1 MMKILFL
8 SLLISFQAFG
18 YVYEKIEKDNHII
31 HIITLNPKDYDM
43 ELVKAND
50 SIIGRETVPSIAER
64 SNATIAINAGF
75 FEIGNSK
82 DGAPSGTLVTQHKIY
97 GLRLD
102 EHTLLMKKDGE
113 DLAIDRITPDVHFL
127 NDGEKISISKINQ
140 GPLDEKDVVLFTDS
154 YNQKTLTSYQKRTE
168 LVFDKN
174 GVLLEI
180 IEHGNNTIPKDGFV
194 VSLPRGFA
202 LKSKDKIKLEVTSL
216 SKFLN
221 YDFALWGFPLLV
233 NNSEIV
239 PTLLEQKSSFY
250 QNAHARTAIG
260 IKPNKTIVL
269 IVAEHA
275 YEKNLESVTFGDMKT
290 LIKSKSVS
298 LTAQYLK
305 TPMNLTLKDLKDIL
319 EKEYA
324 SLKAPK
330 GLSIIELAELAKS
343 FGCEFALN
351 LDGGGS
357 STLWVNSKT
366 VNQTFGD
373 TDESNGMKV
382 IRPVSDAIVFRK
394 RPSRP

>member
-18 YVYEKIEKDNHII
+18 YIYEKVEKDNHII
-31 HIITLNPKDYDM
+31 HIITLNPKDYNM
-43 ELVKAND
+43 ELVKANN
-50 SIIGRETVPSIAER
+50 SLIGRETVPSIAER

-102 EHTLLMKKDGE
+102 EHTLLMKKDGG
-113 DLAIDRITPDVHFL
+113 DLTIDRLTPELYFL
-127 NDGEKISISKINQ
+127 NDGEKISILKVNQ
-140 GPLDEKDVVLFTDS
+140 QPLDEKDVILFTDG
-154 YNQKTLTSYQKRTE
+154 YNKKTLTSFQKRTE

-180 IEHGNNTIPKDGFV
+180 MEHGNNTIPKDGFV
-194 VSLPRGFA
+194 VSLPKSFA
-202 LKSKDKIKLEVTSL
+202 LKAKDKIKLEVSSL
-216 SKFLN
+216 SKFSD
-221 YDFALWGFPLLV
+221 YDLALWGFPFLV
-233 NNSEIV
+233 NKGEIV
-239 PTLLEQKSSFY
+239 PTLLDQKSSFY

-260 IKPNKTIVL
+260 IKPDKTIVL

-275 YEKNLESVTFGDMKT
+275 YEKNLESVTFEDIKT
-290 LIKSKSVS
+290 LLKSKSVS
-298 LTAQYLK
+298 LTARYLK
-305 TPMNLTLKDLKDIL
+305 NLMNLTLKELKDIL

-324 SLKAPK
+324 PLKAPK
-330 GLSIIELAELAKS
+330 GLSTIELAQFAKS
-343 FGCEFALN
+343 LGCSFALN

-357 STLWVNSKT
+357 STLWVNGKT
-366 VNQTFGD
+366 LNQTFGD
-373 TDESNGMKV
+373 MDESNGMKV

-394 RPSRP
+394 N